1 MQHTTPT
8 PPTLHDGLRAV
19 ADRHGDNLALRSG
32 EDEVTYGELDALV
45 DQAAAALAA
54 NGVGRGDRVAMM
66 LGNRV
71 SFVVTCY
78 GAWRAGAAV
87 VPINTGLTAPEIAH
101 ELTDCRATVLV
112 VGRAWTDT
120 VAELRGTLPDL
131 EHVFVAD
138 STQPVAADS
147 GMRSWRQTRAGHA
160 QDAPSGVEVGSSDL
174 ALLAY
179 TSGTTGSPKAAML
192 THGQLL
198 ANQRQLTASDMG
210 VTADDVVFTALPLF
224 HSYAL
229 NVAMGMAIQAGATL
243 ELVERFEP
251 SSALSLVSRTRVTVI
266 EGAPP
271 MYVAWLNTPGAD
283 EVDLSSVR
291 LATSGA
297 APLHPKVL
305 RRCAEELSLDI
316 REGYGLAEASPVV
329 ASSAALPEAVP
340 GSVGR
345 PLEGVEVRIIDDD
358 HDAAPGDPGLIAVR
372 GDNVFAGYWDA
383 PEATAQVLDADGWL
397 HTGDIGYTD
406 DGLLYLVDR
415 AKDVIIV
422 SGFNVYPVE
431 VEQALAS
438 HPDVD
443 RAAVVGVPHPYTGE
457 AVKAFVVRREG
468 TEVTGEELLGHV
480 ARRVA
485 RFKQPETIEFVADL
499 PTLPTGKVRRRLLR
513 DL

>member
-160 QDAPSGVEVGSSDL
+160 QDAPSGV
-174 ALLAY
+174 
-179 TSGTTGSPKAAML
+179 
-192 THGQLL
+192 
-198 ANQRQLTASDMG
+198 
-210 VTADDVVFTALPLF
+210 
-224 HSYAL
+224 
-229 NVAMGMAIQAGATL
+229 
-243 ELVERFEP
+243 
-251 SSALSLVSRTRVTVI
+251 
-266 EGAPP
+266 
-271 MYVAWLNTPGAD
+271 
-283 EVDLSSVR
+283 
-291 LATSGA
+291 
-297 APLHPKVL
+297 
-305 RRCAEELSLDI
+305 
-316 REGYGLAEASPVV
+316 
-329 ASSAALPEAVP
+329 
-340 GSVGR
+340 
-345 PLEGVEVRIIDDD
+345 
-358 HDAAPGDPGLIAVR
+358 LIV
-372 GDNVFAGYWDA
+372 NC
-383 PEATAQVLDADGWL
+383 
-397 HTGDIGYTD
+397 
-406 DGLLYLVDR
+406 
-415 AKDVIIV
+415 K
-422 SGFNVYPVE
+422 
-431 VEQALAS
+431 
-438 HPDVD
+438 
-443 RAAVVGVPHPYTGE
+443 
-457 AVKAFVVRREG
+457 
-468 TEVTGEELLGHV
+468 
-480 ARRVA
+480 
-485 RFKQPETIEFVADL
+485 
-499 PTLPTGKVRRRLLR
+499 
-513 DL
+513 